1 MGLKM
6 KNINIIG
13 VHQFLA
19 ERGRSQKNNV
29 KEEWP
34 KKVLLNNFQ
43 GRRVF
48 LMEEGGGGG
57 GDGYPDAQY
66 DLIPVHAGT

>member
-1 MGLKM
+1 M

-29 KEEWP
+29 KEELP

-48 LMEEGGGGG
+48 LMEEGRG

-66 DLIPVHAGT
+66 DLILVHAGT

>member
-29 KEEWP
+29 KEELP
-34 KKVLLNNFQ
+34 KKVLFNNFQ

-48 LMEEGGGGG
+48 LMEEGRG

>member
-19 ERGRSQKNNV
+19 ERERSQKNNV
-29 KEEWP
+29 KEELP

-48 LMEEGGGGG
+48 LMEEGGG
-57 GDGYPDAQY
+57 DGYPDAQY
-66 DLIPVHAGT
+66 DLILVHAGT

>member
-1 MGLKM
+1 M

-29 KEEWP
+29 KEELP

-48 LMEEGGGGG
+48 LMEDG
-57 GDGYPDAQY
+57 GDSYPDAQY
-66 DLIPVHAGT
+66 DLILVHAGT

>member
-29 KEEWP
+29 KEELL

-48 LMEEGGGGG
+48 LMEEGRG
-57 GDGYPDAQY
+57 GDGYRDAQY
-66 DLIPVHAGT
+66 DLILVHAGT